1 MSYISVTHHVHDN
14 YTTSVSMAS
23 KSSKLVR
30 LSVNITQSQLQKL
43 QKYAEHNEWTKTQ
56 AVQELIKAIP
66 ESKLKAD
73 STKEDIENETD

>member
-1 MSYISVTHHVHDN
+1 
-14 YTTSVSMAS
+14 MAS

-30 LSVNITQSQLQKL
+30 LSVNITHSQMQKL
-43 QKYAEHNEWTKTQ
+43 ERYAEQNEWTKTQ

-73 STKEDIENETD
+73 VTKEDSENETE

>member
-1 MSYISVTHHVHDN
+1 
-14 YTTSVSMAS
+14 MAS

-30 LSVNITQSQLQKL
+30 LSVNITQSQMQKL
-43 QKYAEHNEWTKTQ
+43 ERYAEQNEWTKTQ

-73 STKEDIENETD
+73 AIKEDSANETE

>member
-1 MSYISVTHHVHDN
+1 MSATHHVHDN
-14 YTTSVSMAS
+14 YTASVSMAS

-30 LSVNITQSQLQKL
+30 LSVNITQSQMQKL
-43 QKYAEHNEWTKTQ
+43 ERYAEHNEWTKTQ

-73 STKEDIENETD
+73 STKEDSENETD

>member
-1 MSYISVTHHVHDN
+1 
-14 YTTSVSMAS
+14 MAS

-30 LSVNITQSQLQKL
+30 LSVNITQNQMEKL
-43 QKYAEHNEWTKTQ
+43 ERYAEENEWTKTQ

-73 STKEDIENETD
+73 ADDSEENE

>member
-1 MSYISVTHHVHDN
+1 MECEFHVHHN
-14 YTTSVSMAS
+14 HTICTLMAS

-30 LSVNITQSQLQKL
+30 LSINITQNQMEKL
-43 QKYAEHNEWTKTQ
+43 ERYAEQNEWTKTQ

-73 STKEDIENETD
+73 KSEENE

>member
-1 MSYISVTHHVHDN
+1 MECKFHVHHN
-14 YTTSVSMAS
+14 HTICTLMAS

-30 LSVNITQSQLQKL
+30 LSINITQNQMEKL
-43 QKYAEHNEWTKTQ
+43 ERYAEQNEWTKTQ

-73 STKEDIENETD
+73 KSEENE

>member
-1 MSYISVTHHVHDN
+1 MECKSYVHHIH
-14 YTTSVSMAS
+14 TTCTLMAS

-30 LSVNITQSQLQKL
+30 LSVNITQSQMQKL
-43 QKYAEHNEWTKTQ
+43 ERYAEQNEWTKTQ

-73 STKEDIENETD
+73 TRPDDSEENE